1 MEGLAEVRFALKKAC
16 EEGEVVYIYT
26 HLGKTYIRVD
36 HIKKLERFSN
46 FLNPVW
52 EGKVK
57 INGSVRGDYLKL
69 KSRLEKKLPLQKLE
83 VVVAKKVGDVIEY
96 DHRVYNFRITRSD
109 VLDIVLRNSLSNF

>member
-1 MEGLAEVRFALKKAC
+1 M
-16 EEGEVVYIYT
+16 I
-26 HLGKTYIRVD
+26 
-36 HIKKLERFSN
+36 SN

-96 DHRVYNFRITRSD
+96 DHRVYNFRIASSD
-109 VLDIVLRNSLSNF
+109 VLDVVLRNALSNF